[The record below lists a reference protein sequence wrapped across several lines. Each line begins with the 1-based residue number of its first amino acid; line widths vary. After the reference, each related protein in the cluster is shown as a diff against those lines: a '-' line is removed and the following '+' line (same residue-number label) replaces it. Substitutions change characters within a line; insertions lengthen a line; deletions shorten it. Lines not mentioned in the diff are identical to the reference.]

1 MSTIVILARDPH
13 PRFLTDIGDPVKQFF
28 SLKRD
33 ENGNCI
39 YKLRDEVN
47 IQEDIDSYRDGCSL
61 EQQLFRMNLMPV
73 DQVVSS
79 LCNVPTVG
87 ADVSNI
93 PTDLMEYL
101 AMFDDLKSKIPDLE
115 TKLRTMSFNDIVK
128 SLIPKNPDI
137 KISESE
143 VNDNGSNESGNA

>member
-1 MSTIVILARDPH
+1 MSVTVILARDDH
-13 PRFLTDIGDPVKQFF
+13 PRIYKSSGDKVKQLF

-47 IQEDIDSYRDGCSL
+47 IQEDIDSYRDVCSL
-61 EQQLFRMNLMPV
+61 EQQLFRLNLLPA

-79 LCNVPTVG
+79 LCNVSTVG

-93 PTDLMEYL
+93 PTDLMDYL
-101 AMFDDLKSKIPDLE
+101 AMLDDLKTKIPDFE
-115 TKLRTMSFNDIVK
+115 TKLRTMTFNDIVK
-128 SLIPKNPDI
+128 TLIPSEKNI
-137 KISESE
+137 ESE
-143 VNDNGSNESGNA
+143 VTEDGKNESSNA

>member
-1 MSTIVILARDPH
+1 MSVIVVLARDEH
-13 PRFLTDIGDPVKQFF
+13 PRIHKSSGDKVKRFY

-39 YKLRDEVN
+39 YKLRDEMN

-61 EQQLFRMNLMPV
+61 EQQLFRLNLMPV

-79 LCNVPTVG
+79 LCNVSTVG

-128 SLIPKNPDI
+128 TLIPK
-137 KISESE
+137 KIDNEGE
-143 VNDNGSNESGNA
+143 VINNGTDESGDA

>member
-1 MSTIVILARDPH
+1 MSTIVILARDHH
-13 PRFLTDIGDPVKQFF
+13 PRIPKSRGDSIKQFF

-47 IQEDIDSYRDGCSL
+47 IQDDIDSYRDGCSL
-61 EQQLFRMNLMPV
+61 EQQLFRLNLMPV

-79 LCNVPTVG
+79 LSGVSTVG

-93 PTDLMEYL
+93 PSDLMDYL
-101 AMFDDLKSKIPDLE
+101 SMFDDLKSKIPDLE
-115 TKLRTMSFNDIVK
+115 TKLRSMSFDDIVK
-128 SLIPKNPDI
+128 TLIPKNPI
-137 KISESE
+137 EKTNESE
-143 VNDNGSNESGNA
+143 VNTNGSNESSNA